1 MRIYIKINTAV
12 NTKINPMF
20 IFVEIIQVCGNH
32 TNCGNHTSLWKSYK
46 LWKSCK
52 FVEIMQIVEIMH
64 VCGNHAR
71 FYTNY
76 LRIKDCLTFGD
87 SLVFKHRPS
96 SRSK

>member
-12 NTKINPMF
+12 NAKINPMF

-32 TNCGNHTSLWKSYK
+32 VCL
-46 LWKSCK
+46 LKSCL
-52 FVEIMQIVEIMH
+52 FVEIMQIVEIMS